1 MLMKVIDV
9 GLREWARFFLPH
21 ATLIWHDIAKLAL
34 AKISRHHHSSQGDQA
49 GNPLIAHRRKHTD
62 GTAHAMPAIRNL
74 GVCWHSIQDGL
85 QVGNFLGDGAISE
98 RSFRITIAS
107 ITDAQARPTARC
119 KPLGQDDEQWSIFV
133 TSDAVTKDH
142 QRLIFFTWVKA
153 GIDSFALGVADFG
166 K

>member
-1 MLMKVIDV
+1 
-9 GLREWARFFLPH
+9 
-21 ATLIWHDIAKLAL
+21 LIWHDIAKLAL
-34 AKISRHHHSSQGDQA
+34 AKISRHHHSGQGDQA

-98 RSFRITIAS
+98 GSFRITIAS
-107 ITDAQARPTARC
+107 ITDAQTGPTARC
-119 KPLGQDDEQWSIFV
+119 KSLGQGDKQWSIFV
-133 TSDAVTKDH
+133 TSDAVTEDD

-153 GIDSFALGVADFG
+153 GIDSFALRVADFG
-166 K
+166 KWIHRSC